1 MKIVV
6 DTSVI
11 IAVITNEIHKAQL
24 MDVSRNAQIIAPH
37 SLHWEVGNAFSAML
51 KRGRITLDQVKIA
64 LNEYKKIPIKFHDP
78 DLNLVLELCLDFNLY
93 AYDAYFLQCAKDL
106 RAPLLTLDKQMSEN
120 AVKIDIDIIE
130 VIK

>member
-1 MKIVV
+1 
-6 DTSVI
+6 
-11 IAVITNEIHKAQL
+11 
-24 MDVSRNAQIIAPH
+24 
-37 SLHWEVGNAFSAML
+37 ML

-93 AYDAYFLQCAKDL
+93 AYDAYFLQCAIDL